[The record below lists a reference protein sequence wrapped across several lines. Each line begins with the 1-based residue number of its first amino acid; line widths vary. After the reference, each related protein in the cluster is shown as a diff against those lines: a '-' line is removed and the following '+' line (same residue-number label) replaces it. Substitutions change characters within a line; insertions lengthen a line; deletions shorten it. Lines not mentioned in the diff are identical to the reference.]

1 MKMPPAAGGKHSP
14 RTPWMGGQGLLR
26 WALTWLGEKGR
37 RAALGLCN
45 RCPGCGALLPPGA
58 AGDAVCPAC
67 AAALAP
73 RRGGYCPRC
82 GEMTD
87 DPDGPVALCPTCRAS
102 GRAWD
107 ELAFHARYAGLVREL
122 ILDFKFRGR
131 LGRGR
136 LLGGLLVAACR
147 RRAFPAAGAP
157 DMLLP
162 VPLHPR
168 RLAWRGFNQSLELAK
183 VVGRALAVPVR
194 ADGLCRIRYTTP
206 QSQLSG
212 AERLGNL
219 QGAFR
224 ADPAV
229 VGGRAVV
236 LVDDVMTTG
245 ATVATAA
252 TALRRAGAARVDVL
266 VIAR

>member
-1 MKMPPAAGGKHSP
+1 MKMPPAAGGNHSP

-26 WALTWLGEKGR
+26 RALTWLGGKGR
-37 RAALGLCN
+37 QAALGLCN

-147 RRAFPAAGAP
+147 RLGLSRRRRAGYAAARAAASPAAGLARLQPESWSWPRWWDGPWRCRCGPTACAASATHHAP
-157 DMLLP
+157 KP
-162 VPLHPR
+162 AFR
-168 RLAWRGFNQSLELAK
+168 
-183 VVGRALAVPVR
+183 GRAAGEPP
-194 ADGLCRIRYTTP
+194 GGSFGPIRP
-206 QSQLSG
+206 WSG
-212 AERLGNL
+212 
-219 QGAFR
+219 GA
-224 ADPAV
+224 PWCWS
-229 VGGRAVV
+229 
-236 LVDDVMTTG
+236 MTS
-245 ATVATAA
+245 
-252 TALRRAGAARVDVL
+252 
-266 VIAR
+266 